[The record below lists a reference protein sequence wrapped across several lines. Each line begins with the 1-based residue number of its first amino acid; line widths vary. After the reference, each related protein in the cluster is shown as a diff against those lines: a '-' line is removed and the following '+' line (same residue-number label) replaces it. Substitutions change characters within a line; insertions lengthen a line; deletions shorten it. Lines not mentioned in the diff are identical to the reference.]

1 MRKIIRITTIASSLE
16 VLLKGQLNF
25 MNEYYEMIGVA
36 SSDDGENLKDVEKAE
51 GIRTIAVSM
60 TRKITP
66 FKDLVAV
73 YKLYRVI
80 KKEKPFIV
88 HSHTPKAG
96 TLGML
101 AAKLA
106 GVPNRIHTI
115 AGLPLLEASG
125 NKRKLLNFVEKFT
138 YACAT
143 LVLPNSFGLRDII
156 LEHNFCKAPKLKVL
170 GNGSSN
176 GIDVNH
182 YSNQGVNL
190 NEANLLKQQLNI
202 LEKDTVFVFVGRVVA
217 DKGINELVAAFNEIS
232 KSNINTK
239 LIIVGPSEKDL
250 DPIDPETEQI
260 IKNNKNIHAVGSIV
274 DIRPYV
280 FISDIFVFPSFRE
293 GFPNVILQANS
304 MEKPCIVTD
313 INGNNELITHNYN
326 GLIIPPKD
334 IISLK
339 QAMLNLLNN
348 PDQTL
353 KLASNCRQNIVKK
366 YKREYIWN
374 EILKLYKSLE

>member
-115 AGLPLLEASG
+115 AGLPLLETSG

-250 DPIDPETEQI
+250 DPIDPQTEQI

-280 FISDIFVFPSFRE
+280 FISDIFVFPSYRE

-374 EILKLYKSLE
+374 ETLKLYKSLE

>member
-1 MRKIIRITTIASSLE
+1 
-16 VLLKGQLNF
+16 